1 MGTRYRFSLEIA
13 DIRERIDN
21 LRSTEIYWRE
31 MSLAA
36 KVRTL
41 VLERVEEVENQNK
54 AAAELDQ
61 TLPDQQFSLWN
72 ESTGF
77 QRFTDL

>member
-21 LRSTEIYWRE
+21 LRGTEIYWRE

-41 VLERVEEVENQNK
+41 VLERIEEVENQNK
-54 AAAELDQ
+54 AAANLAELDQ
-61 TLPDQQFSLWN
+61 TIPDSPSPN
-72 ESTGF
+72 P
-77 QRFTDL
+77 

>member
-21 LRSTEIYWRE
+21 LRGTEIYWRE

-54 AAAELDQ
+54 AAAELAQLDQ
-61 TLPDQQFSLWN
+61 TLPDAPSPN
-72 ESTGF
+72 P
-77 QRFTDL
+77 

>member
-21 LRSTEIYWRE
+21 LRGTEIYWRE

-41 VLERVEEVENQNK
+41 VLERIEEVENQNK
-54 AAAELDQ
+54 AAAELAELDQ
-61 TLPDQQFSLWN
+61 TLPDSPSPN
-72 ESTGF
+72 P
-77 QRFTDL
+77 

>member
-21 LRSTEIYWRE
+21 LRGTEIYWRE

-41 VLERVEEVENQNK
+41 VLERVEEVEKQNK
-54 AAAELDQ
+54 AAAALAESDQ
-61 TLPDQQFSLWN
+61 TPPNSPSPN
-72 ESTGF
+72 P
-77 QRFTDL
+77 

>member
-21 LRSTEIYWRE
+21 LRGTEIYWRE

-54 AAAELDQ
+54 AAAALAELDQ
-61 TLPDQQFSLWN
+61 TLPTSPSPN
-72 ESTGF
+72 P
-77 QRFTDL
+77 

>member
-21 LRSTEIYWRE
+21 LRGTEIYWRE

-41 VLERVEEVENQNK
+41 VLERIEEVENQNK
-54 AAAELDQ
+54 AAAELAQLDQ
-61 TLPDQQFSLWN
+61 TLPDSPSPN
-72 ESTGF
+72 P
-77 QRFTDL
+77 

>member
-21 LRSTEIYWRE
+21 LRGTEIYWRE

-41 VLERVEEVENQNK
+41 VLERIEEVENQNK
-54 AAAELDQ
+54 AAAELAQLDQ
-61 TLPDQQFSLWN
+61 ILPDSPSPN
-72 ESTGF
+72 P
-77 QRFTDL
+77 

>member
-21 LRSTEIYWRE
+21 LRGTEIYWRE

-41 VLERVEEVENQNK
+41 VLERIEEVENQNK
-54 AAAELDQ
+54 AAAELAQLDQ
-61 TLPDQQFSLWN
+61 TLPDSPSPN
-72 ESTGF
+72 S
-77 QRFTDL
+77 

>member
-21 LRSTEIYWRE
+21 LRGTEIYWRE

-54 AAAELDQ
+54 AAAELVDSVDS
-61 TLPDQQFSLWN
+61 TEPTPDSPPP
-72 ESTGF
+72 SS
-77 QRFTDL
+77 

>member
-21 LRSTEIYWRE
+21 LRGTEIYWRD

-41 VLERVEEVENQNK
+41 VLERVEEIENQNK

-61 TLPDQQFSLWN
+61 TLPDSPSPN
-72 ESTGF
+72 P
-77 QRFTDL
+77 

>member
-21 LRSTEIYWRE
+21 LRGTEIYWRE

-41 VLERVEEVENQNK
+41 VLERIEEVENQNK
-54 AAAELDQ
+54 AAALAEIDQ
-61 TLPDQQFSLWN
+61 PLSDTPSPNL
-72 ESTGF
+72 
-77 QRFTDL
+77 

>member
-21 LRSTEIYWRE
+21 LRGTEIYWRE

-41 VLERVEEVENQNK
+41 VLERVEEFENQNK

-61 TLPDQQFSLWN
+61 TLPDSPSPN
-72 ESTGF
+72 P
-77 QRFTDL
+77 

>member
-21 LRSTEIYWRE
+21 LRGTEIYWRE

-54 AAAELDQ
+54 AAAELAQLDQ
-61 TLPDQQFSLWN
+61 TLPDSPSPN
-72 ESTGF
+72 P
-77 QRFTDL
+77 

>member
-21 LRSTEIYWRE
+21 LRGTEIYWRE

-41 VLERVEEVENQNK
+41 VLERIEEVENQNK
-54 AAAELDQ
+54 AAANLAELDP
-61 TLPDQQFSLWN
+61 TLPDSPSPN
-72 ESTGF
+72 P
-77 QRFTDL
+77 

>member
-21 LRSTEIYWRE
+21 LRGTEIYWRE

-41 VLERVEEVENQNK
+41 VLERIEEVENQNK
-54 AAAELDQ
+54 AAAELADS
-61 TLPDQQFSLWN
+61 TEPTP
-72 ESTGF
+72 ESPPRANAIQEILG
-77 QRFTDL
+77 

>member
-21 LRSTEIYWRE
+21 LRGTEIYWRE

-41 VLERVEEVENQNK
+41 VLERIEEVENQNK
-54 AAAELDQ
+54 AAELAELDQ
-61 TLPDQQFSLWN
+61 PLSDAPSPNL
-72 ESTGF
+72 
-77 QRFTDL
+77 

>member
-13 DIRERIDN
+13 DIRERIEN
-21 LRSTEIYWRE
+21 LRGTEIYWRE

-54 AAAELDQ
+54 AAAALSESNQ
-61 TLPDQQFSLWN
+61 TPPTSPSLN
-72 ESTGF
+72 PPPNP
-77 QRFTDL
+77 

>member
-21 LRSTEIYWRE
+21 LRGTEIYWRE

-41 VLERVEEVENQNK
+41 VLERIEEVENQNK
-54 AAAELDQ
+54 AAANLAELDQ
-61 TLPDQQFSLWN
+61 TLPDSPSPN
-72 ESTGF
+72 P
-77 QRFTDL
+77 

>member
-13 DIRERIDN
+13 DIRERIDK
-21 LRSTEIYWRE
+21 LRDTEIYWRE

-41 VLERVEEVENQNK
+41 VLERVEEVESQNK
-54 AAAELDQ
+54 AAAELD
-61 TLPDQQFSLWN
+61 TTSLDSSAPN
-72 ESTGF
+72 P
-77 QRFTDL
+77 

>member
-41 VLERVEEVENQNK
+41 VLERIEEVENQNK
-54 AAAELDQ
+54 AAALAELDQ
-61 TLPDQQFSLWN
+61 PLSDAPSRNL
-72 ESTGF
+72 
-77 QRFTDL
+77 

>member
-1 MGTRYRFSLEIA
+1 
-13 DIRERIDN
+13 
-21 LRSTEIYWRE
+21 

-54 AAAELDQ
+54 AAAELVDSGDS
-61 TLPDQQFSLWN
+61 TEPTPDAPPPS
-72 ESTGF
+72 
-77 QRFTDL
+77 D

>member
-21 LRSTEIYWRE
+21 LRGTEIYWRE

-61 TLPDQQFSLWN
+61 TLPDSPPPN
-72 ESTGF
+72 P
-77 QRFTDL
+77 

>member
-21 LRSTEIYWRE
+21 LRGTEIYWRE

-54 AAAELDQ
+54 AAAELVDSGDAVDS
-61 TLPDQQFSLWN
+61 TEPTPDAPPPS
-72 ESTGF
+72 
-77 QRFTDL
+77 D

>member
-21 LRSTEIYWRE
+21 LRGTEIYWRE

-41 VLERVEEVENQNK
+41 VLERIEEVENQNK
-54 AAAELDQ
+54 AAALAELDQ
-61 TLPDQQFSLWN
+61 PLSDTPSPNL
-72 ESTGF
+72 
-77 QRFTDL
+77 